1 MSCSVT
7 IFLQVPGREE
17 GRRKGR
23 SVCQRFARHVPFNM
37 PTAEICVAPFAS
49 SDSAA
54 YCGRY
59 HSDKAV
65 ENGGQHTAAAAAAN
79 VILLPAWSMFS
90 SRPTLSY
97 RQWFSIIIIRE
108 QQLPSTTDFIA
119 SEEAHTVHPT
129 TTCLPKDI
137 K

>member
-65 ENGGQHTAAAAAAN
+65 ENGGQHTAAE
-79 VILLPAWSMFS
+79 VILLPAVITWSMV
-90 SRPTLSY
+90 SRPTPY
-97 RQWFSIIIIRE
+97 RQRFSIIIRE
-108 QQLPSTTDFIA
+108 QQLSSTTDFIA